1 MAAGFGC
8 LVLGVLG
15 LLLPV
20 LQASVRFYNWL
31 LNHRL
36 FGPSVREWRNHRSLP
51 YRVKVSAIFLMVLSL
66 GVSIV
71 FFVPGGWPQAATG
84 VLGVLLAVWL
94 YRIPSRDRF

>member
-20 LQASVRFYNWL
+20 LPATPFLLLAAACFVRASVRFYNWL

-36 FGPSVREWRNHRSLP
+36 FGPSVREWRNHRRLP
-51 YRVKVSAIFLMVLSL
+51 A
-66 GVSIV
+66 
-71 FFVPGGWPQAATG
+71 GWLQVA
-84 VLGVLLAVWL
+84 
-94 YRIPSRDRF
+94 IPSRDRF

>member
-36 FGPSVREWRNHRSLP
+36 FGPSVREWRNHRRLP
-51 YRVKVSAIFLMVLSL
+51 A
-66 GVSIV
+66 
-71 FFVPGGWPQAATG
+71 GWLQVA
-84 VLGVLLAVWL
+84 
-94 YRIPSRDRF
+94 IPSRDRF